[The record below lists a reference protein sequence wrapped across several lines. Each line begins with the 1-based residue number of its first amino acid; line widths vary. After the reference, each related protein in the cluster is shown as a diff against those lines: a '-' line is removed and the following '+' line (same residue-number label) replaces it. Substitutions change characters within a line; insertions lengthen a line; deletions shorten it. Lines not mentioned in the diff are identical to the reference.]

1 MKKII
6 FLVYFILIFS
16 CSKQNAPLNEKAL
29 VEDSFTVKK
38 YSTKSLVKE
47 KFLEFYDLRLLL
59 EENPQFK
66 ENIKSRLMSFKLDSS
81 EVLKITPNS
90 KIKKLIITELLLPKK
105 NSDSLLKVLFEISE
119 NNILKKDS
127 IIAYINDNKIMIN
140 EEVVITRKI
149 KFKKFNP

>member
-16 CSKQNAPLNEKAL
+16 CSKQNTPLNEKAL

-140 EEVVITRKI
+140 EEVVTTRKI